1 MAKLSSSCRLFR
13 FTSAENAFGRILRP
27 RNFKCCSAFCLYSIC
42 KEEIDESVFGRRS
55 RPAYSRCRGILV
67 LPAIIGLP
75 FVWVQSH
82 LFGPSNRPLSLVT
95 AHAPL
100 SADTLTGVLIVAYC
114 HLLGIMMFPS
124 DHFLHS
130 FSPLHHEANQ

>member
-1 MAKLSSSCRLFR
+1 MSQSLAGVRGLRIQDAAAFSYFPLSSVCPSC
-13 FTSAENAFGRILRP
+13 G
-27 RNFKCCSAFCLYSIC
+27 CSLTFL
-42 KEEIDESVFGRRS
+42 D
-55 RPAYSRCRGILV
+55 
-67 LPAIIGLP
+67 
-75 FVWVQSH
+75 
-82 LFGPSNRPLSLVT
+82 RPLSLVT